1 MSQFRLLIHRTV
13 SQFRLLHRSEPV
25 QATNTA
31 YSEPVQAT
39 NTPYSE
45 PVQATN
51 TPYSEPVQAT
61 TPYSFSFSFCNIES
75 SRRNALWCLCECKAL
90 TAADITDSGQAVRIP
105 VQSGMVG

>member
-1 MSQFRLLIHRTV
+1 M

-25 QATNTA
+25 QATNTQ

-39 NTPYSE
+39 TPYSEPVQATTPYSE